1 MYREHDL
8 PYCRQF
14 AKDAL
19 QGRAAVEGRL
29 EPVAAASLAA
39 ARGQ

>member
-8 PYCRQF
+8 PYCRQL

-29 EPVAAASLAA
+29 ERVAATSSGSG
-39 ARGQ
+39 R